1 VSDGGQF
8 SVARLAVLVMG
19 AGVVGLAVV
28 GAVTL
33 AVAQA
38 SAGAALVV
46 VLLGLVAVIA
56 LMGFVARRSID
67 RTIRTESTHTGQDG
81 ESRREGNDR

>member
-1 VSDGGQF
+1 MSAGSDF
-8 SVARLAVLVMG
+8 SVARLAVTVMG

-28 GAVTL
+28 AGITV

-38 SAGAALVV
+38 SAGVALVV
-46 VLLGLVAVIA
+46 ALLGIVAVIA

-67 RTIRTESTHTGQDG
+67 RAIRTQQDG
-81 ESRREGNDR
+81 ESRQEGHTG

>member
-1 VSDGGQF
+1 MSDAPRF
-8 SVARLAVLVMG
+8 SVARLAVTVMG

-28 GAVTL
+28 AGVTV

-38 SAGAALVV
+38 SPGVALVV
-46 VLLGLVAVIA
+46 ALVGIVAVIA

-67 RTIRTESTHTGQDG
+67 RAMAEQDG
-81 ESRREGNDR
+81 ESRREGHIG